1 MQLRASQLDAH
12 LGRQFAPI
20 YAIHGSEP
28 LLVLEAAD
36 AVRAAARKRGY
47 DEREVFFATQGFD
60 WSELRNAG
68 ASMSLFGGRKIVDL
82 RLPTGKPGASGAAAI
97 EAWCANPNPDHVLL
111 VTLPELDWK
120 TKKAGW
126 IGALAAAG
134 VMVEAPQIDRAQ
146 LPRWI
151 GERLARN
158 RQHAGTEVLEYL
170 ADRVEG
176 NLLAAHQEVQKLA
189 LLAPEGELT
198 RAAVEDAVANVA
210 RYDVDGAGNA
220 LLAGDLARYARVLQ
234 GLRGEGEQ
242 PTYLLWVLSESVR
255 LLLRL
260 KDGLAAS
267 RPLGELLRENRI
279 WGEREAAVKSALQR
293 VPGATLRRA
302 LTQCVT
308 IDRTIKGLARGDAW
322 DEFLKL
328 GIELCDGRG

>member
-12 LGRQFAPI
+12 LGKHFAPV

-36 AVRAAARKRGY
+36 AVRAAARRRGY
-47 DEREVFFATQGFD
+47 DEREVFFAARGFD
-60 WSELRNAG
+60 WAELRNAG
-68 ASMSLFGGRKIVDL
+68 ASMSLFGGRKIIDL
-82 RLPTGKPGASGAAAI
+82 RLPTGKPGSDGAAAI
-97 EAWCANPNPDHVLL
+97 EAYCANPNPEHVLV

-126 IGALAAAG
+126 FGALAAAG
-134 VMVEAPQIDRAQ
+134 VMVEAPQIGRPQ

-158 RQHAGTEVLEYL
+158 RQHAGAEVLDYL

-189 LLAPEGELT
+189 LLAPEGELS

-210 RYDVDGAGNA
+210 RYDVEGAGDA
-220 LLAGDLARYARVLQ
+220 LMAGDLARYARVLQ

-260 KDGLAAS
+260 KDGVAAS
-267 RPLGELLRENRI
+267 RPFGELLRENRI
-279 WGEREAAVKSALQR
+279 WGEREAPVRSALQR
-293 VPGATLRRA
+293 VPRASLRRA

-328 GIELCDGRG
+328 GLELCDGRG